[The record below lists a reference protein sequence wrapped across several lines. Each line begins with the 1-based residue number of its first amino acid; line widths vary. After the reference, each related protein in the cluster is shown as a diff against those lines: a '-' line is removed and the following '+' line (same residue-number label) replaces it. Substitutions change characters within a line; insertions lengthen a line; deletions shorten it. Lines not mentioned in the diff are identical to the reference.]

1 MTTVI
6 DHDKVIIFSYPRAG
20 TKLIASILESNG
32 YHNHGEWYD
41 TWTCEVDTK
50 TQTSRRLTQDEI
62 KTNYQNIDASERNY
76 IHTKKIIERR
86 TLLDDTFKRSTITMW
101 WENISMF
108 PFLVD
113 LHRDRLWIL
122 PKRNTWDQLLSWYIV
137 FVNKNPNGDVP
148 SMPIRVDQFEF
159 ERLFWKL
166 MNVNTLQDWI
176 LNNRDS
182 VTLDFD
188 QLTQGN
194 SIEFGFDYQVDS
206 DDQHSSLEPF
216 ILNIRQVTEWFN
228 NLTERHNQLC

>member
-1 MTTVI
+1 
-6 DHDKVIIFSYPRAG
+6 
-20 TKLIASILESNG
+20 
-32 YHNHGEWYD
+32 
-41 TWTCEVDTK
+41 
-50 TQTSRRLTQDEI
+50 
-62 KTNYQNIDASERNY
+62 
-76 IHTKKIIERR
+76 
-86 TLLDDTFKRSTITMW
+86 MW